1 MSAIKNIKVK
11 GQIFDIKATYDSN
24 GNRITETY
32 ASKQEVDNKIKQLV
46 GAAPESLDTLE
57 ELAQEL
63 QLHDTNI
70 GEVLDSLEEKSDIGH
85 SHSISD
91 ITNLQ
96 TQLDSKA
103 DKVHD
108 HAITDITGLQTALD
122 EKATKTEVTDG
133 LATKADKAHNHV
145 VADVAG
151 LQGILDSLVTEEE
164 LNTELQ
170 SKVTSEEG
178 KGLSTNDYTSEE
190 KRKLQGIENNA
201 NNYVHPSTSGNKH
214 IPSGGQEGQMLV
226 FQSDGTAQWS
236 DTSTK
241 LEAQF
246 NLIQQKQQSMQE
258 SINEISSN
266 EDLYSYGVQWDINVS
281 DPKLTRIGNPLLH
294 KSLPIQ
300 SAYKG
305 CVANG
310 SVINYYLDPND
321 WSKKVNGEDSILDG
335 TDGTVRVHIPKFYGK
350 SGQNGDIRWVRISTV
365 RIDSTW
371 IEIPEMLVD
380 AYRCTVDTTLTPKAV
395 SVVNT
400 TTQFRGGSNRDSYDS
415 YLESDKFRTDL
426 GKPRTNLS
434 RPVMRGYA
442 QAAGSELMCYEFYKW
457 IFYWNYVIEYASFNC
472 QDTYNSELT
481 SDGYHQGGMG
491 PGVTDW
497 QNAETSWSGYNSTN
511 PITPCGYCNEFG
523 NFSGVKKLTIPETT
537 VSETVTVPTHDF
549 WVPRWRGFDNPFGDI
564 WTNLDGIILSRSA
577 ANQPSEVYTTSNSS
591 LFKDT
596 VEDMTVAG
604 SEIASD
610 GYIKSFDLRET
621 GEIIPSSTGGS
632 ASTYMC
638 DYHWCNAS
646 STALRTLRVGGH
658 AFNGSSSGLG
668 SFDSGYGVGL
678 AGFAIGFRSLTRMN

>member
-24 GNRITETY
+24 GNKITETY

-91 ITNLQ
+91 ITDLQ
-96 TQLDSKA
+96 TRLDSKA
-103 DKVHD
+103 DKVHN
-108 HAITDITGLQTALD
+108 HAITDVTGLQ
-122 EKATKTEVTDG
+122 E
-133 LATKADKAHNHV
+133 
-145 VADVAG
+145 
-151 LQGILDSLVTEEE
+151 ILDNLVTEEE

-190 KRKLQGIENNA
+190 KQKLQGIENNA

-214 IPSGGQEGQMLV
+214 IPSGGQEGQILV

-241 LEAQF
+241 LETQF

-258 SINEISSN
+258 SIDEISGN

-321 WSKKVNGEDSILDG
+321 WSKKANGEDSILDG

-434 RPVMRGYA
+434 RSVMRGYA

-497 QNAETSWSGYNSTN
+497 QNTETSWSGYNSTN

-564 WTNLDGIILSRSA
+564 WTNLDGIILQRSA

-646 STALRTLRVGGH
+646 STALRTLLVGGS
-658 AFNGSSSGLG
+658 AIFGSNSGLG
-668 SFDSGYGVGL
+668 SFNSSSGVGN
-678 AGFAIGFRSLTRMN
+678 AFSNVGFRSLTRMN

>member
-24 GNRITETY
+24 GNKITETY

-46 GAAPESLDTLE
+46 GAAPEYLDTLE

-63 QLHDTNI
+63 QLHNTNI

-91 ITNLQ
+91 ITDLQ
-96 TQLDSKA
+96 TRLDSKA
-103 DKVHD
+103 DKVHN
-108 HAITDITGLQTALD
+108 HAITDVTGLQ
-122 EKATKTEVTDG
+122 E
-133 LATKADKAHNHV
+133 
-145 VADVAG
+145 
-151 LQGILDSLVTEEE
+151 ILDNLVTEEE

-190 KRKLQGIENNA
+190 KQKLQGIENNA

-214 IPSGGQEGQMLV
+214 IPSGGQEGQILV

-236 DTSTK
+236 NISTK
-241 LEAQF
+241 LETQF

-258 SINEISSN
+258 SIDEISGN

-321 WSKKVNGEDSILDG
+321 WSKKANGEDSILDG

-400 TTQFRGGSNRDSYDS
+400 TTQFRGGSNRNSYDS

-434 RPVMRGYA
+434 RSVMRGYA

-491 PGVTDW
+491 PGITDW
-497 QNAETSWSGYNSTN
+497 QNTETSWSGYNSTN

-523 NFSGVKKLTIPETT
+523 NFSGVKELTIPKTT
-537 VSETVTVPTHDF
+537 VSGTVTVPTHNF
-549 WVPRWRGFDNPFGDI
+549 QVPRWRGFDNPFGDI
-564 WTNLDGIILSRSA
+564 WTNLDGIILQRSA
-577 ANQPSEVYTTSNSS
+577 ANQLSEVYTTSNSS

-604 SEIASD
+604 SEIASN

-638 DYHWCNAS
+638 DYHWYNAS
-646 STALRTLRVGGH
+646 STALRTLLVGGS
-658 AFNGSSSGLG
+658 ANYGSYSGLG
-668 SFDSGYGVGL
+668 GFHSDLGVGL
-678 AGFAIGFRSLTRMN
+678 ATSTVGFRSLTRMN

>member
-1 MSAIKNIKVK
+1 
-11 GQIFDIKATYDSN
+11 
-24 GNRITETY
+24 
-32 ASKQEVDNKIKQLV
+32 
-46 GAAPESLDTLE
+46 
-57 ELAQEL
+57 
-63 QLHDTNI
+63 
-70 GEVLDSLEEKSDIGH
+70 
-85 SHSISD
+85 
-91 ITNLQ
+91 
-96 TQLDSKA
+96 
-103 DKVHD
+103 
-108 HAITDITGLQTALD
+108 
-122 EKATKTEVTDG
+122 
-133 LATKADKAHNHV
+133 
-145 VADVAG
+145 
-151 LQGILDSLVTEEE
+151 
-164 LNTELQ
+164 
-170 SKVTSEEG
+170 
-178 KGLSTNDYTSEE
+178 
-190 KRKLQGIENNA
+190 
-201 NNYVHPSTSGNKH
+201 
-214 IPSGGQEGQMLV
+214 
-226 FQSDGTAQWS
+226 
-236 DTSTK
+236 
-241 LEAQF
+241 
-246 NLIQQKQQSMQE
+246 MQE

-434 RPVMRGYA
+434 RSVMRGYA

-646 STALRTLRVGGH
+646 STALRTLRVGCG
-658 AFNGSSSGLG
+658 AVNDSGAGLG
-668 SFDSGYGVGL
+668 CFHSGYGVGDVSSVV
-678 AGFAIGFRSLTRMN
+678 GFRTLNRVS

>member
-24 GNRITETY
+24 GNKITETY

-91 ITNLQ
+91 ITDLQ
-96 TQLDSKA
+96 TRLDSKA
-103 DKVHD
+103 DKVHN
-108 HAITDITGLQTALD
+108 HAITDVTGLQ
-122 EKATKTEVTDG
+122 E
-133 LATKADKAHNHV
+133 
-145 VADVAG
+145 
-151 LQGILDSLVTEEE
+151 ILDNLVTEEE

-190 KRKLQGIENNA
+190 KQKLQGIENNA

-214 IPSGGQEGQMLV
+214 IPSGGQEGQILV

-241 LEAQF
+241 LETQF

-258 SINEISSN
+258 SIDEISGN

-321 WSKKVNGEDSILDG
+321 WSKKANGEDSILDG

-434 RPVMRGYA
+434 RSVMRGYA

-497 QNAETSWSGYNSTN
+497 QNTETSWSGYNSTN

-564 WTNLDGIILSRSA
+564 WTNLDGIILQRSA

-646 STALRTLRVGGH
+646 STALRPLRVGGH
-658 AFNGSSSGLG
+658 ASDGSGSGLG
-668 SFDSGYGVGL
+668 YFGSDCGVGD
-678 AGFAIGFRSLTRMN
+678 AGSYIGFRSLTRMN

>member
-24 GNRITETY
+24 GNKITETY

-91 ITNLQ
+91 ITDLQ
-96 TQLDSKA
+96 TRLDSKA
-103 DKVHD
+103 DKVHN
-108 HAITDITGLQTALD
+108 HAITDVTGLQ
-122 EKATKTEVTDG
+122 E
-133 LATKADKAHNHV
+133 
-145 VADVAG
+145 
-151 LQGILDSLVTEEE
+151 ILDNLVTEEE

-190 KRKLQGIENNA
+190 KQKLQGIENNA

-214 IPSGGQEGQMLV
+214 IPSGGQEGQILV

-241 LEAQF
+241 LETQF

-258 SINEISSN
+258 SIDEISGN

-321 WSKKVNGEDSILDG
+321 WSKKANGEDSILDG

-434 RPVMRGYA
+434 RSVMRGYA

-497 QNAETSWSGYNSTN
+497 QNTETSWSGYNSTN

-564 WTNLDGIILSRSA
+564 WTNLDGIILQRSA

-646 STALRTLRVGGH
+646 STALRPLRVGGH
-658 AFNGSSSGLG
+658 ASDGSASGLG
-668 SFDSGYGVGL
+668 SFSSHNGVG
-678 AGFAIGFRSLTRMN
+678 FALSHVGFRSLTRMN

>member
-24 GNRITETY
+24 GNKITETY

-91 ITNLQ
+91 ITDLQ
-96 TQLDSKA
+96 TRLDSKA
-103 DKVHD
+103 DKVHN
-108 HAITDITGLQTALD
+108 HAITDVTGLQ
-122 EKATKTEVTDG
+122 E
-133 LATKADKAHNHV
+133 
-145 VADVAG
+145 
-151 LQGILDSLVTEEE
+151 ILDNLVTEEE

-190 KRKLQGIENNA
+190 KQKLQGIENNA

-214 IPSGGQEGQMLV
+214 IPSGGQEGQILV

-241 LEAQF
+241 LETQF

-258 SINEISSN
+258 SIDEISGN

-321 WSKKVNGEDSILDG
+321 WSKKANGEDSILDG

-434 RPVMRGYA
+434 RSVMRGYA

-497 QNAETSWSGYNSTN
+497 QNTETSWSGYNSTN

-564 WTNLDGIILSRSA
+564 WTNLDGIILQRSA

-646 STALRTLRVGGH
+646 STALRPLLVGGY
-658 AFNGSSSGLG
+658 AYNGSGSGLG
-668 SFDSGYGVGL
+668 VFDSSLGVGN
-678 AGFAIGFRSLTRMN
+678 AYSFIGFRSLTRMN

>member
-24 GNRITETY
+24 GNKITETY

-91 ITNLQ
+91 ITDLQ
-96 TQLDSKA
+96 TRLDSKA
-103 DKVHD
+103 DKVHN
-108 HAITDITGLQTALD
+108 HAITDVTGLQ
-122 EKATKTEVTDG
+122 E
-133 LATKADKAHNHV
+133 
-145 VADVAG
+145 
-151 LQGILDSLVTEEE
+151 ILDNLVTEEE

-190 KRKLQGIENNA
+190 KQKLQGIENNA

-214 IPSGGQEGQMLV
+214 IPSGGQEGQILV

-241 LEAQF
+241 LETQF

-258 SINEISSN
+258 SIDEISSN

-434 RPVMRGYA
+434 RSVMRGYA

-678 AGFAIGFRSLTRMN
+678 AGFAVGFRSLTRMN

>member
-434 RPVMRGYA
+434 RSVMRGYA

-658 AFNGSSSGLG
+658 AFNGSASGLG
-668 SFDSGYGVGL
+668 SFDSSYGVGL
-678 AGFAIGFRSLTRMN
+678 AGFAVGFRSLTRMN